1 MRQFRTL
8 FKIDIDKQNG
18 VMTIVGEKG
27 THDYPSMMVSRE
39 GDYVPISVSYGPIE
53 LALRLRHEDL
63 GRALQRLQPV
73 DGLQTT
79 RQVGSSNAYLAIGLR
94 SDGVLLLRPTVVAD
108 ARGHLSMNLAL
119 PVDVKEELTSWLGLE
134 VTVQASDN
142 A

>member
-8 FKIDIDKQNG
+8 FKVDTDAESG

-53 LALRLRHEDL
+53 LALRLRHENL
-63 GRALQRLQPV
+63 AQALQRLHPV

-79 RQVGSSNAYLAIGLR
+79 RQVGSSNAYLALGLR
-94 SDGVLLLRPTVVAD
+94 SDGVLLMRPTVVAD

-119 PVDVKEELTSWLGLE
+119 PADVKDQLMTWLRLNLPVPEEPK
-134 VTVQASDN
+134 A
-142 A
+142 